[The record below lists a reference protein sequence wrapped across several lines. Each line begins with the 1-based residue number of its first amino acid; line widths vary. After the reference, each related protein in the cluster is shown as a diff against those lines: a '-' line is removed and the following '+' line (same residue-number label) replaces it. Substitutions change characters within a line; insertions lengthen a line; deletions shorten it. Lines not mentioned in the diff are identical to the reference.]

1 MAKTGKN
8 RKPIPYE
15 RKKSLFGYG
24 FISLWLFGILFYFIR
39 PLIDVV
45 RYSFSTIER
54 TDTGYAL
61 HFVGL
66 AIYYK
71 VLRVD
76 PDFIKQFTASMSGL
90 AYQVPVIMAFSFIIA
105 VILNQRFRGRLLM
118 RTLFFIPVIVASGVV
133 INILNGD
140 SMAQMIISGSKNSAM
155 FQVSSFANY
164 LYQLGLPQQIITPV
178 ISAANNIF
186 NLTWKS
192 GIQILILI
200 AGLQTIPASLY
211 EVASID
217 GATGWE
223 KFWKITF
230 PLVSPM
236 LILVFIYTI
245 IDSFTDYNNGLMRTI
260 LQKNAD
266 GKTELAATMAILYFL
281 CIALVIGIVYK
292 LVNKHIYYANAR
304 D

>member
-1 MAKTGKN
+1 MIKKMKH

-15 RKKSLFGYG
+15 RKKALFGYG
-24 FISLWLFGILFYFIR
+24 FISLWLFGTIFYFIR
-39 PLIDVV
+39 PLIDVF
-45 RYSFSTIER
+45 RYSFSSIER
-54 TDTGYAL
+54 TDIGYEL
-61 HFVGL
+61 DFVGFE
-66 AIYYK
+66 IYYK
-71 VLRVD
+71 VLRID
-76 PDFIKQFTASMSGL
+76 PDFIKQFTSAMSDL

-105 VILNQRFRGRLLM
+105 IVLNQRFRGRLLM
-118 RTLFFIPVIVASGVV
+118 RALFFIPVIVASGVV

-164 LYQLGLPQQIITPV
+164 LYQLGLPQQIINPV
-178 ISAANNIF
+178 ISAANNVF

-200 AGLQTIPASLY
+200 AGLQTIPNSLY
-211 EVASID
+211 EVAAID
-217 GATGWE
+217 GASGWE

-236 LILVFIYTI
+236 LILVFIYSI

-260 LQKNAD
+260 LQKNSD
-266 GKTELAATMAILYFL
+266 GKTELAAAMAILYFL
-281 CIALVIGIVYK
+281 CIALVIGIVYRI
-292 LVNKHIYYANAR
+292 VNKHVYYANAK